1 MIGAVDIGG
10 TKIAVGM
17 VDDRGRV
24 RAKMEA
30 PTGGDSKY
38 PAGLKQIADML
49 RTTAHKA
56 GVKITGIGIGSTGP
70 VDPFTGEFGEVDF
83 LPHWRRKNPVKDLS
97 RLFKVKAALEN
108 DADAGALA
116 EAQWGAGKDK
126 RRMIYITVGTGIGG
140 GIVLDGKLYRGVDG
154 AHPEFGHQV
163 IDSSG
168 PVCSCSARGCW
179 EALAAGPA
187 MVKWMESEFSST
199 KPHRENLNARRICE
213 LAREGD
219 ALATLAVKRETH
231 YLGLGLANLVNLFA
245 PDAIVL
251 GGSVMKSAALFLDG
265 VRNTIVRHC
274 RFVPFEKTEIVLA
287 ALGEDSNL
295 VGAARV
301 WGHRFGQDAGQRS

>member
-1 MIGAVDIGG
+1 VIGAVDIGG

-17 VDDRGRV
+17 VDDRGKV

-30 PTGGDSKY
+30 PTGKDSNY
-38 PAGLKQIADML
+38 SEGLKQIVAML
-49 RTTAHKA
+49 RKTAQEA

-83 LPHWRRKNPVKDLS
+83 LPAWRHQNPVKDLS
-97 RLFKVKAALEN
+97 RIFKVKAALEN

-116 EAQWGAGKDK
+116 EAAWGAGKKK
-126 RRMIYITVGTGIGG
+126 RRLVYVTVGTGIGG

-154 AHPEFGHQV
+154 AHPEFGHHV
-163 IDSSG
+163 IDASG
-168 PVCSCSARGCW
+168 PVCSCGVHGCW

-187 MVKWMESEFSST
+187 MVKWVEREGPAQY
-199 KPHRENLNARRICE
+199 PHRHGLTAGRVCE
-213 LAREGD
+213 LSLEGD
-219 ALATLAVKRETH
+219 ELATRAVQRETH

-245 PDAIVL
+245 PDVIVL
-251 GGSVMKSAALFLDG
+251 GGSVMKSEVLFLEG
-265 VRNTIVRHC
+265 IRNTIVRNC
-274 RFVPFEKTEIVLA
+274 RFVPFEKTAIALA

-301 WGHRFGQDAGQRS
+301 YRHRFG